1 MKKIPYGIQTID
13 EIVSEDYFFIDKS
26 KFIEK
31 IENIDEKY
39 VVFLRPRKFGKSL
52 WINIMETYYDI
63 SRKDEFNKIF
73 GNLEIGKNP
82 TKLRNEFFV
91 LRFDFSG
98 IQTET
103 KEIVYL
109 DFKKKILKSLDDFI
123 AKYNMQPINFD
134 FNDEPATLLGQF
146 LSQFRKEINGK
157 IYLLIDEYDH
167 FTNELLGFNIELF
180 KNIVSRIGFV
190 RKFYEIIKQGA
201 QSVIDKIFITGVSPI
216 TLDGFT
222 SGFNIAANVT
232 TRALF
237 NEMMG
242 FTEKDIDFIIKELQ
256 LEDLDRETIR
266 KYYNGYKFSE
276 YAEKRVYNSD
286 MILYY
291 FKEIQYSQKG
301 PEKILDTNITTDY
314 RKLRNILENSQ
325 EYPNILERIL
335 FVDEIGVEL
344 TREFNLEKKMSRDD
358 MISLL
363 FYLGFLTIKRASLE
377 NLFLTVPNFAIRT
390 LYFDYFRTLIEIKNE
405 IKIEVS
411 DIKQGIEEIALLGTI
426 DTFLKKIELILRKC
440 SNRDFIKFEEKS
452 IKMIFL
458 SYLMLSRA
466 FTVKSEYE
474 VEDGYID
481 IALFSNNP
489 AVKYEALIELKYIK
503 KSEKDSKKLLEVKK
517 QEAFA
522 QLKQYKSASE
532 FEKIKN
538 LKKFAIVFIG
548 AKGSIFEEGLDE
560 K

>member
-1 MKKIPYGIQTID
+1 MKKIPYGIQK
-13 EIVSEDYFFIDKS
+13 IDKIMNENFLIID
-26 KFIEK
+26 KTNFIEK
-31 IENIDEKY
+31 IEEIDEPY
-39 VVFLRPRKFGKSL
+39 IVFLRPRKFGKSL

-98 IQTET
+98 IQTKTE
-103 KEIVYL
+103 ERVYL
-109 DFKKKILKSLDDFI
+109 DFKKKILKSFDNFI
-123 AKYNMQPINFD
+123 LKYKMKPIDFD

-146 LSQFRKEINGK
+146 LFEFEKEINGK

-291 FKEIQYSQKG
+291 FKEIQYSKKG

-489 AVKYEALIELKYIK
+489 AVEYEALIELKYIK

-517 QEAFA
+517 KEAFA

-538 LKKFAIVFIG
+538 LKKFAIVFVG
-548 AKGSIFEEGLDE
+548 AEGSIFEEGLE
-560 K
+560 